1 MVTSGG
7 RGGSDA
13 EAIGSACCCRA
24 RRFGERDGGAGREDI
39 FYLRLA
45 GRVGQTGAPADT
57 FFFGGQEVVPN
68 DSVYVV
74 PAGGGT
80 VVRLNTES
88 AIDCNTRFGFAQGTY
103 NLQVL
108 RPLGGNQ
115 YMVLGNT
122 GRQLDPCDGQLH
134 SYPVSIPVQ
143 AGDVLGVYVVTNWK
157 GALSGGTGVHFAFRA
172 EPAVGDTFPVPS
184 NDARF
189 TVDMSATLAQL
200 PTSKSDCKKGGW
212 RNLDN
217 DKGKPFKNQGACVS
231 FVAKSGG
238 EDEQ

>member
-1 MVTSGG
+1 M
-7 RGGSDA
+7 RK
-13 EAIGSACCCRA
+13 
-24 RRFGERDGGAGREDI
+24 
-39 FYLRLA
+39 RLA
-45 GRVGQTGAPADT
+45 VLAVAVLGVLASVTAAQAATTVGQTGAPADT

-122 GRQLDPCDGQLH
+122 GRQLDPC
-134 SYPVSIPVQ
+134 
-143 AGDVLGVYVVTNWK
+143 
-157 GALSGGTGVHFAFRA
+157 GTGVHFAFRA
-172 EPAVGDTFPVPS
+172 EPAVGDTFTVPS